1 MDDVDDLSLDTI
13 ENATGGNKQLPI
25 RQATQFAWNGAQ
37 VGKFLKLLN
46 GSGDLLDKV
55 TRGRRVVQGDIIGN
69 PIQIPDRRVSPDY
82 FSHRLN
88 RCFARTWVEVRPSWM
103 ALSPRAIPSNTRI
116 RF

>member
-13 ENATGGNKQLPI
+13 KNATRGNNQLPI
-25 RQATQFAWNGAQ
+25 RQAPRFAWNGAR
-37 VGKFLKLLN
+37 VGEFPKLLN
-46 GSGDLLDKV
+46 GSEDLLGKV
-55 TRGRRVVQGDIIGN
+55 TRGCGVVQGDIIGN
-69 PIQIPDRRVSPDY
+69 PIQLLDRRVSPDY

-103 ALSPRAIPSNTRI
+103 ALSPRAIPSSTRI